1 MAKFNLNDYELVED
15 RLKKFWKDNPNG
27 RVETEVIHI
36 TDDGSCVTVRALC
49 YKDIEDINPVAT
61 GIAQETKGQGGFANA
76 DAWMENCETSAIGR
90 ALANWN
96 YQGSGKKRPSKEEM
110 SKVAKQP
117 ATKKPVVQET
127 TTPPSKIS
135 EGALKTLV
143 LSMCN
148 DNKDFAMKCYKT
160 TMQRY
165 TMKKSVDSDIGN
177 WSNDEI
183 NGFLD
188 LVKDYVDKF
197 TEEFEKRTDNTELDN
212 NLLDVFDGANKL
224 EQSNTD
230 DVVVIGED
238 MDFSNDDWK
247 AGKEADPMTDAQK
260 GFLETLITQCI
271 DNGQDALAAEAKQYI
286 NSDNTSK
293 VTCSD
298 MISKLK
304 NALS

>member
-27 RVETEVIHI
+27 RVETEVVHI

-49 YKDIEDINPVAT
+49 YKDIEDVNPVTT

-96 YQGSGKKRPSKEEM
+96 YQGTGKKRPSREEM
-110 SKVAKQP
+110 SKVDKQP
-117 ATKKPVVQET
+117 STKKEVVQET
-127 TTPPSKIS
+127 TTLPSKITATAVKS
-135 EGALKTLV
+135 LV

-148 DNKDFAMKCYKT
+148 DDKNFAKKCYET
-160 TMQRY
+160 SMTRLTMD
-165 TMKKSVDSDIGN
+165 KSISTDVSE
-177 WSNDEI
+177 WSNET
-183 NGFLD
+183 
-188 LVKDYVDKF
+188 VDKF
-197 TEEFEKRTDNTELDN
+197 MLLVESYVTKFKQEFEDRAGNSEVVN
-212 NLLDVFDGANKL
+212 NIIETLGSVEEK
-224 EQSNTD
+224 ESE
-230 DVVVIGED
+230 ED

-271 DNGQDALAAEAKQYI
+271 DNGKDKLAAEAKQYL

>member
-1 MAKFNLNDYELVED
+1 
-15 RLKKFWKDNPNG
+15 
-27 RVETEVIHI
+27 
-36 TDDGSCVTVRALC
+36 
-49 YKDIEDINPVAT
+49 
-61 GIAQETKGQGGFANA
+61 
-76 DAWMENCETSAIGR
+76 
-90 ALANWN
+90 
-96 YQGSGKKRPSKEEM
+96 
-110 SKVAKQP
+110 
-117 ATKKPVVQET
+117 
-127 TTPPSKIS
+127 
-135 EGALKTLV
+135 
-143 LSMCN
+143 MCN

-224 EQSNTD
+224 KQSNTD

-271 DNGQDALAAEAKQYI
+271 DK
-286 NSDNTSK
+286 
-293 VTCSD
+293 
-298 MISKLK
+298 MI
-304 NALS
+304 

>member
-27 RVETEVIHI
+27 RIETEVLHI

-49 YKDIEDINPVAT
+49 YKDAEDINPVTT

-96 YQGSGKKRPSKEEM
+96 YQGNGKKRPSKEEM

-117 ATKKPVVQET
+117 ATKKQVVQET
-127 TTPPSKIS
+127 TTSPSKIS
-135 EGALKTLV
+135 EVALKSLV

-148 DNKDFAMKCYKT
+148 DDKNFAKKCYET
-160 TMQRY
+160 SLTRLTMD
-165 TMKKSVDSDIGN
+165 KSVTPNISD
-177 WSNDEI
+177 WTD
-183 NGFLD
+183 
-188 LVKDYVDKF
+188 KTVDKF
-197 TEEFEKRTDNTELDN
+197 ISLVESYVNKFKEEFEDRAGN
-212 NLLDVFDGANKL
+212 
-224 EQSNTD
+224 S
-230 DVVVIGED
+230 DVVNTIIETLGNVETKESEED

-247 AGKEADPMTDAQK
+247 VGKEADPMTDSQK
-260 GFLETLITQCI
+260 GYLEGLINQCI
-271 DNGQDALAAEAKQYI
+271 DAGKDELAAEAKQYL
-286 NSDNTSK
+286 NSGNTSK

-298 MISKLK
+298 MIKKLSS
-304 NALS
+304 ALS

>member
-27 RVETEVIHI
+27 RVETEVVHI

-49 YKDIEDINPVAT
+49 YKDIEDINPVTT

-96 YQGSGKKRPSKEEM
+96 YQGTGKKRPSKEEM

-117 ATKKPVVQET
+117 PTKKPVVQET
-127 TTPPSKIS
+127 TTPPSKITS
-135 EGALKTLV
+135 GAIKTLV

-148 DNKDFAMKCYKT
+148 DDKYFAKKCYET
-160 TMQRY
+160 SMTRLTMD
-165 TMKKSVDSDIGN
+165 KSISNDVTE
-177 WSNDEI
+177 WSNDT
-183 NGFLD
+183 
-188 LVKDYVDKF
+188 VDKF
-197 TEEFEKRTDNTELDN
+197 IALVETYVTKFQDEFKEREGNDTFTNDIIENLAGVTEL
-212 NLLDVFDGANKL
+212 K
-224 EQSNTD
+224 ESNTD

-247 AGKEADPMTDAQK
+247 AGKEADPMTDAQR

>member
-1 MAKFNLNDYELVED
+1 MHRKQ
-15 RLKKFWKDNPNG
+15 
-27 RVETEVIHI
+27 RV
-36 TDDGSCVTVRALC
+36 
-49 YKDIEDINPVAT
+49 K
-61 GIAQETKGQGGFANA
+61 
-76 DAWMENCETSAIGR
+76 DAWAENCETSAIGR

-96 YQGSGKKRPSKEEM
+96 YQGTGKKRPSKEEM

-117 ATKKPVVQET
+117 TTKKPVVQET
-127 TTPPSKIS
+127 TKPPSKIT
-135 EGALKTLV
+135 EVALKSLV

-148 DNKDFAMKCYKT
+148 NDKNFAKKCYDT
-160 TMQRY
+160 SMTRLTMD
-165 TMKKSVDSDIGN
+165 KSVGSDIKE
-177 WSNDEI
+177 WSDETVEKFI
-183 NGFLD
+183 S
-188 LVKDYVDKF
+188 LVESYVTKF
-197 TEEFEKRTDNTELDN
+197 KQEFEDRAGNSEVVNTIIETLGNVKEIESED
-212 NLLDVFDGANKL
+212 
-224 EQSNTD
+224 
-230 DVVVIGED
+230 D

-271 DNGQDALAAEAKQYI
+271 DAGKDELAAEAKQYI

>member
-110 SKVAKQP
+110 S
-117 ATKKPVVQET
+117 TR
-127 TTPPSKIS
+127 PPSKIS

-224 EQSNTD
+224 KQSNTD

-271 DNGQDALAAEAKQYI
+271 DK
-286 NSDNTSK
+286 
-293 VTCSD
+293 
-298 MISKLK
+298 MI
-304 NALS
+304 

>member
-27 RVETEVIHI
+27 RVETEVVHI

-49 YKDIEDINPVAT
+49 YKDIEDVNPVTT

-96 YQGSGKKRPSKEEM
+96 YQGNGKKRPSREEM
-110 SKVAKQP
+110 SKVEKQP
-117 ATKKPVVQET
+117 STKKEVVQET
-127 TTPPSKIS
+127 TTLPSKITATAVKS
-135 EGALKTLV
+135 LV

-148 DNKDFAMKCYKT
+148 DDKNFAKKCYET
-160 TMQRY
+160 SMTRLTMD
-165 TMKKSVDSDIGN
+165 KSISTDVSE
-177 WSNDEI
+177 WSNET
-183 NGFLD
+183 
-188 LVKDYVDKF
+188 VDKF
-197 TEEFEKRTDNTELDN
+197 MLLVESYVTKFKQEFEDRAGNSEVVN
-212 NLLDVFDGANKL
+212 NIIETLGSVEEK
-224 EQSNTD
+224 ESE
-230 DVVVIGED
+230 ED

-271 DNGQDALAAEAKQYI
+271 DNGKDELAAEAKQYL

>member
-1 MAKFNLNDYELVED
+1 
-15 RLKKFWKDNPNG
+15 
-27 RVETEVIHI
+27 
-36 TDDGSCVTVRALC
+36 
-49 YKDIEDINPVAT
+49 
-61 GIAQETKGQGGFANA
+61 
-76 DAWMENCETSAIGR
+76 MENCETSAIGR

-117 ATKKPVVQET
+117 ATKKEVVQET

-224 EQSNTD
+224 KQSNTD

>member
-61 GIAQETKGQGGFANA
+61 GIAQETKGDGFANTTS
-76 DAWMENCETSAIGR
+76 WMENCETSAIGR

>member
-1 MAKFNLNDYELVED
+1 
-15 RLKKFWKDNPNG
+15 
-27 RVETEVIHI
+27 
-36 TDDGSCVTVRALC
+36 
-49 YKDIEDINPVAT
+49 
-61 GIAQETKGQGGFANA
+61 
-76 DAWMENCETSAIGR
+76 
-90 ALANWN
+90 
-96 YQGSGKKRPSKEEM
+96 
-110 SKVAKQP
+110 
-117 ATKKPVVQET
+117 
-127 TTPPSKIS
+127 
-135 EGALKTLV
+135 
-143 LSMCN
+143 MCN

>member
-27 RVETEVIHI
+27 RVETEVVHI

-49 YKDIEDINPVAT
+49 YKDIEDINPVTT

-96 YQGSGKKRPSKEEM
+96 YQGTGKKRPSREEM
-110 SKVAKQP
+110 SKVEKKP
-117 ATKKPVVQET
+117 ATKKEVVQET
-127 TTPPSKIS
+127 TTLPSKIS
-135 EGALKTLV
+135 TTAMKSLV
-143 LSMCN
+143 LSMCSDDKN
-148 DNKDFAMKCYKT
+148 FAKKCYET
-160 TMQRY
+160 SMTRITMD
-165 TMKKSVDSDIGN
+165 KSISTNVEE
-177 WSNDEI
+177 WSSET
-183 NGFLD
+183 
-188 LVKDYVDKF
+188 VDKF
-197 TEEFEKRTDNTELDN
+197 ILLVETYVTKYKAEFEERAGNDKITNDIIENLDAVN
-212 NLLDVFDGANKL
+212 QLDK
-224 EQSNTD
+224 SNTD
-230 DVVVIGED
+230 DVLVVGEN

-271 DNGQDALAAEAKQYI
+271 DNGQDELAAEAKQYI